1 MAESITEF
9 LNSYR
14 TGVAASTATP
24 IQEEAEDVSE
34 DAPSVGV
41 ADYLSNL
48 RKTTGTEAIV
58 EPVVQE
64 EADTLTDFLTPVA
77 YGEDEI
83 SDEPEYTY
91 EEDRRYED
99 TIQGI
104 DDTNAY
110 LEGLTEEE
118 RSAFDEEVR
127 SSILEGNAMRKAGP
141 IEVALTKLP
150 TDALL
155 WLGNTM
161 SKAGAMTVDGL
172 ESTFNGL
179 NNLSPKAFDILDS
192 AITGGRYSNTGNPSD
207 LANFVADG
215 FGAASE
221 FAETIPVL
229 GNVQS
234 AINVAV
240 STGVR
245 SPTSFLA
252 RQARKD
258 ARIFEQAQRNN
269 PEGARLATINA
280 AREARENAAN
290 VAEQNRNIGD
300 ALITE
305 FEEKTGKVISKKDGD
320 HLAIDP
326 DAARIAGRETAQEI
340 TERDG
345 ALFDLALGDDV
356 ITSPL
361 LDPDKFNGIVA
372 AASELKNKFPKA
384 FDNKKTVI
392 DNLLELTVNKD
403 MKLDGQD
410 LIDTLDKYGLSF
422 EDYVLTVVGSGS
434 EAGRIL
440 NKLSQIRRTKPASIA
455 DADATKADANN
466 AGVIRKTIMRVENV
480 RRGGLVSQIATA
492 SRNLASAGIRT
503 PMEALG
509 NVMDNAIY
517 AAQNKGVVSGGTELF
532 SGQNWKDSFAGIKYV
547 FSRPDVAD
555 GYTDLI
561 LKSPE
566 LGKQFDRMFNNINEI
581 QKITGRGT
589 GSKVDKV
596 LSELEDGVDFLNTPN
611 RWQEY
616 LVRRGVFFGEMERLV
631 RREYDI
637 DLVDTLNEGKLQK
650 LLNDSSDVRPANS
663 KSFIALVDEAT
674 NKALDVTY
682 AKQPDVAV
690 FRSTSQ
696 FITRNGL
703 TVVVPFPRF
712 MFNSMELMGQYAG
725 GASIPLTRKL
735 SSIVTRGKI
744 GGGPLTT
751 KDRQRISR
759 NIQGVAA
766 VGAAYM
772 YRTSDGALAD
782 YEQVPVGD
790 EAQMDTTATY
800 PLAQYLYAGEA
811 TKRLVDGTFDD
822 WFDAQEFVELFTGSN
837 FRTGVGNS
845 VLEEMAQLADA
856 TDLTSG
862 ETTGRMLGRPLG
874 NYLSTWAVPYGQII
888 DAERALGLRGTEFK
902 ETGASP
908 ELSFGSAFTS
918 SVAAPFKQ
926 RGFLSA
932 EDEAAL
938 PSKEYVGYYDG
949 RERMYPG
956 AKVAGLSITSR
967 PDEDLDYLKD
977 MGLNWRDLDSKSKIP
992 KIKNFENKM
1001 LNQKFLPILVELAK
1015 GREEVLRSEYGD
1027 ASEVVRNEF
1036 TEREYISNKLRPLVT
1051 AQLRGFKAKLREGAI
1066 AQGDEYERSMTKY
1079 RRIPAEFRKLATTDF
1094 VERYGEVPDPLVADD
1109 LLKLSV
1115 IADAYRKSYRQ

>member
-14 TGVAASTATP
+14 TGGAASTAIP
-24 IQEEAEDVSE
+24 IQEEVE
-34 DAPSVGV
+34 DASDESPSVGV
-41 ADYLSNL
+41 ADYLSSL
-48 RKTTGTEAIV
+48 RKTTVTEAIV
-58 EPVVQE
+58 EPVVE
-64 EADTLTDFLTPVA
+64 EETNTLTDFLTPVA
-77 YGEDEI
+77 YDEEEVVE
-83 SDEPEYTY
+83 EPAYTY
-91 EEDRRYED
+91 EEDRRYQR
-99 TIQGI
+99 TIQDI
-104 DDTNAY
+104 EDTNAY

-118 RSAFDEEVR
+118 RTAFDNEV
-127 SSILEGNAMRKAGP
+127 SASILEGNAMRKAGP
-141 IEVALTKLP
+141 MEAALAALP

-192 AITGGRYSNTGNPSD
+192 AITGGRYANTGNPSD

-245 SPTSFLA
+245 SPTSSLA

-300 ALITE
+300 DLIRE

-326 DAARIAGRETAQEI
+326 DAARIAGKETAQEI

-372 AASELKNKFPKA
+372 AASELKSKFPKS
-384 FDNKKTVI
+384 FDNNKTVI

-434 EAGRIL
+434 EAGKIL
-440 NKLSQIRRTKPASIA
+440 NKLSQIKRAKPTSVA
-455 DADATKADANN
+455 DADITKADAEN

-517 AAQNKGVVSGGTELF
+517 AAQNKGAVSGATELF

-735 SSIVTRGKI
+735 SSIVTKGKI
-744 GGGPLTT
+744 GGGPLTA

-782 YEQVPVGD
+782 YEQVPIGD

-845 VLEEMAQLADA
+845 ILEEMAQLADA
-856 TDLTSG
+856 TDLTTG

-874 NYLSTWAVPYGQII
+874 NYLSTWAVPFGQII
-888 DAERALGLRGTEFK
+888 DAQRAAGVRGTEFK
-902 ETGASP
+902 ESSASP
-908 ELSFGSAFTS
+908 EFSFSSAFTS

-926 RGFLSA
+926 RGFMSPEA
-932 EDEAAL
+932 EAAL

-949 RERMYPG
+949 RERLYPG

-1027 ASEVVRNEF
+1027 ASEVVRSEF

>member
-1 MAESITEF
+1 MTESITEF

-14 TGVAASTATP
+14 TGEAASTAIP
-24 IQEEAEDVSE
+24 IQEEVE
-34 DAPSVGV
+34 DASDESPSVGV
-41 ADYLSNL
+41 ADYLSSL

-58 EPVVQE
+58 EPVVE
-64 EADTLTDFLTPVA
+64 EDTNTLTDFLTPVA
-77 YGEDEI
+77 YDEEEVVE
-83 SDEPEYTY
+83 EPAYTY
-91 EEDRRYED
+91 EEDRRYQR
-99 TIQGI
+99 TIQEI

-118 RSAFDEEVR
+118 RIAFDNEV
-127 SSILEGNAMRKAGP
+127 SASILEGNAMRKAGP
-141 IEVALTKLP
+141 MEAALAALP

-161 SKAGAMTVDGL
+161 SKAGAMTVDAL
-172 ESTFNGL
+172 ESTFSGL

-192 AITGGRYSNTGNPSD
+192 AITGGRYANTGNPSD

-245 SPTSFLA
+245 SPKSSLA

-258 ARIFEQAQRNN
+258 ARILEQAQRNN

-290 VAEQNRNIGD
+290 VAEQNRDIGD
-300 ALITE
+300 DLIRE

-326 DAARIAGRETAQEI
+326 DAARIAGKETAQEI

-372 AASELKNKFPKA
+372 AASELKQKFPKA

-434 EAGRIL
+434 EAGKVL
-440 NKLSQIRRTKPASIA
+440 NKLSQIKRAKPTSVA
-455 DADATKADANN
+455 DADATKADAEN

-492 SRNLASAGIRT
+492 SRNLTSAGLRT

-517 AAQNKGVVSGGTELF
+517 AAQNKGAVSGTTELF

-547 FSRPDVAD
+547 FSRPDVAE

-596 LSELEDGVDFLNTPN
+596 LSELEDAVDTLNTPN

-637 DLVDTLNEGKLQK
+637 DLVDALNDGKLQK

-682 AKQPDVAV
+682 AKQPDVGA
-690 FRSTSQ
+690 FRATSQ
-696 FITRNGL
+696 YITRNGL

-725 GASIPLTRKL
+725 GASIPLTRKI
-735 SSIVTRGKI
+735 SSIVTKGKI
-744 GGGPLTT
+744 GGGPLTA
-751 KDRQRISR
+751 KDRQRITR
-759 NIQGVAA
+759 NIQGIAA

-811 TKRLVDGTFDD
+811 TKRLIDGTFDD

-845 VLEEMAQLADA
+845 ILEEMAQLADA
-856 TDLTSG
+856 TDLTTG

-874 NYLSTWAVPYGQII
+874 NYLSTWAVPFGQII
-888 DAERALGLRGTEFK
+888 DAQRAAGVRGTEFK
-902 ETGASP
+902 ESSESP
-908 ELSFGSAFTS
+908 EFSFSSAFTS

-926 RGFLSA
+926 RGFMSP

-949 RERMYPG
+949 RERLYPG

-1027 ASEVVRNEF
+1027 ASEVVRSEF

-1051 AQLRGFKAKLREGAI
+1051 AQLRGFKSKLREGAI

>member
-1 MAESITEF
+1 MDESITEF

-14 TGVAASTATP
+14 TGEAASTAIP
-24 IQEEAEDVSE
+24 IQEEVE
-34 DAPSVGV
+34 DASDESPSVGV
-41 ADYLSNL
+41 ADYLSSL

-58 EPVVQE
+58 EPVVE
-64 EADTLTDFLTPVA
+64 EETNTLTDFLTPVA
-77 YGEDEI
+77 YDEEEVVE
-83 SDEPEYTY
+83 EPAYTY
-91 EEDRRYED
+91 EEDRRYQR
-99 TIQGI
+99 TIQEI

-118 RSAFDEEVR
+118 RIAFDNEV
-127 SSILEGNAMRKAGP
+127 SASILEGNAMRKAGP
-141 IEVALTKLP
+141 MEAALAALP

-161 SKAGAMTVDGL
+161 SKAGAMTVDAL
-172 ESTFNGL
+172 ESTFSGL

-192 AITGGRYSNTGNPSD
+192 AITGGRYANTGNPSD

-229 GNVQS
+229 NNIQS

-245 SPTSFLA
+245 SPKSSLA

-258 ARIFEQAQRNN
+258 ARILEQAQRNN

-290 VAEQNRNIGD
+290 VAEQNRDIGD
-300 ALITE
+300 DLIRE

-326 DAARIAGRETAQEI
+326 DAARIAGKETAQEI

-372 AASELKNKFPKA
+372 AASELKQKFPKA

-434 EAGRIL
+434 EAGKVL
-440 NKLSQIRRTKPASIA
+440 NKLSQIKRAKPTSVA
-455 DADATKADANN
+455 DADATKADAEN

-492 SRNLASAGIRT
+492 SRNLTSAGLRT

-517 AAQNKGVVSGGTELF
+517 AAQNKGAVSGTTELF

-547 FSRPDVAD
+547 FSRPDVAE

-596 LSELEDGVDFLNTPN
+596 LSELEDAVDTLNTPN

-637 DLVDTLNEGKLQK
+637 DLVDALNDGKLQK

-735 SSIVTRGKI
+735 SSIVTKGKI
-744 GGGPLTT
+744 GGGPLTG
-751 KDRQRISR
+751 KDRQRITR
-759 NIQGVAA
+759 NIQGIAA

-811 TKRLVDGTFDD
+811 TKRLIDGTFDD

-856 TDLTSG
+856 TDLTTG

-874 NYLSTWAVPYGQII
+874 NYLSTWAVPFGQII
-888 DAERALGLRGTEFK
+888 DAQRAAGVRGTEFK
-902 ETGASP
+902 ESGASP
-908 ELSFGSAFTS
+908 EFSFSSAFTS

-926 RGFLSA
+926 RGFMSP

-949 RERMYPG
+949 RERLYPG

-1001 LNQKFLPILVELAK
+1001 LNQKFLPILVELAQ
-1015 GREEVLRSEYGD
+1015 GREEVLRSEYAD
-1027 ASEVVRNEF
+1027 ASEIVRSEF

-1079 RRIPAEFRKLATTDF
+1079 RRIPSEFRKLATTDF

>member
-14 TGVAASTATP
+14 TGEAASTAMP
-24 IQEEAEDVSE
+24 IQDEVVDASEETS
-34 DAPSVGV
+34 SVGV
-41 ADYLSNL
+41 ADYLGSL
-48 RKTTGTEAIV
+48 RGTADTEVTA
-58 EPVVQE
+58 EPVVPE
-64 EADTLTDFLTPVA
+64 ETDNLIDFLTPKVDSD
-77 YGEDEI
+77 DEI
-83 SDEPEYTY
+83 VEEPAYTY
-91 EEDRRYED
+91 EEDRRYEN
-99 TIQGI
+99 TIQDI

-110 LEGLTEEE
+110 LESLTEEE
-118 RSAFDEEVR
+118 RAEFDEEVR
-127 SSILEGNAMRKAGP
+127 ADILKGNDMRKAGAM
-141 IEVALTKLP
+141 ELALTKLP
-150 TDALL
+150 VDALL

-161 SKAGAMTVDGL
+161 GKAGAMTVDGL

-192 AITGGRYSNTGNPSD
+192 AITGGMYSNTGNPSD
-207 LANFVADG
+207 LANFVAEG
-215 FGAASE
+215 FGAAGE
-221 FAETIPVL
+221 FAETIPAL
-229 GNVQS
+229 GNIQG

-240 STGVR
+240 AAGVR
-245 SPTSFLA
+245 SPTSSLA
-252 RQARKD
+252 RQARKNE
-258 ARIFEQAQRNN
+258 RILEQAQRNN
-269 PEGARLATINA
+269 PEGARLATMNA
-280 AREARENAAN
+280 AREARENAAS
-290 VAEQNRNIGD
+290 VAEQNRDIGD
-300 ALITE
+300 ALIIE

-326 DAARIAGRETAQEI
+326 DAARIAGTETAQEI

-361 LDPDKFNGIVA
+361 LDPDKFNGIVSA
-372 AASELKNKFPKA
+372 AAELKQKFPDA

-392 DNLLELTVNKD
+392 DNLLELTVSKD

-434 EAGRIL
+434 EAGKIL
-440 NKLSQIRRTKPASIA
+440 NKLSQIKRVKPTNVA
-455 DADATKADANN
+455 DADITKADAEN
-466 AGVIRKTIMRVENV
+466 AGVIRKTIMRIENV

-492 SRNLASAGIRT
+492 SRNFMSAGIRT

-517 AAQNKGVVSGGTELF
+517 AVQNKGAVSGATELF

-547 FSRPDVAD
+547 FSRPDVAE

-581 QKITGRGT
+581 QKLTGRGT
-589 GSKVDKV
+589 GTKVDTV
-596 LSELEDGVDFLNTPN
+596 LSGLEDAVDTLNTPN

-637 DLVDTLNEGKLQK
+637 DLVDALNDGKLQK
-650 LLNDSSDVRPANS
+650 LLNDSSDVRPPNS
-663 KSFIALVDEAT
+663 KSFIAIVDEAT

-682 AKQPDVAV
+682 AKQPDIAV

-725 GASIPLTRKL
+725 GASIPLTRKI
-735 SSIVTRGKI
+735 SSIVTGGKV
-744 GGGPLTT
+744 GGGPLTA
-751 KDRQRISR
+751 KDRQRITR

-766 VGAAYM
+766 VGAAYT

-811 TKRLVDGTFDD
+811 TKRLIDGTFDD

-862 ETTGRMLGRPLG
+862 ETVGRMLGRPLG
-874 NYLSTWAVPYGQII
+874 NYLSTWAVPFGQII
-888 DAERALGLRGTEFK
+888 DAERATGVRGTEFK
-902 ETGASP
+902 ESGASP

-918 SVAAPFKQ
+918 SVKAPFKQ
-926 RGFLSA
+926 RGFMSP

-938 PSKEYVGYYDG
+938 PRKEYVGYYDG
-949 RERMYPG
+949 RARMYPG
-956 AKVAGLSITSR
+956 AKVAGLSMTSR
-967 PDEDLDYLKD
+967 PDDDVDYLKD

-1015 GREEVLRSEYGD
+1015 KREEALLSEYEGS
-1027 ASEVVRNEF
+1027 SEIIRREF
-1036 TEREYISNKLRPLVT
+1036 TQREYVSNKLRPLVT
-1051 AQLRGFKAKLREGAI
+1051 SQLRGFKTKLRNGSI

-1094 VERYGEVPDPLVADD
+1094 IDRYDEVPDPLVAED
-1109 LLKLSV
+1109 LIKLSV
-1115 IADAYRKSYRQ
+1115 IAEAYRKAYRK